1 MKKKRNVL
9 GTWATTMPKLML
21 LLVVTIPRR
30 GKGRRDGKRKKKK
43 KKSVPTKAKYS
54 ACCTG
59 NKRMNNRQKMAG
71 AW

>member
-43 KKSVPTKAKYS
+43 KRVPTKAKYS